1 LFGKLYCDSIGEN
14 ESKDDI
20 EQMIVEIAM
29 TNCKRLNEANKL
41 SFKGLLSVLESEYC
55 AKYQIV
61 KNAVANRKWQQIFE
75 SERHFFHFVRNFLSD
90 LKLDS
95 DWTEESLGSLLIS
108 LTTKLIS
115 CKNGS
120 QLVVAVE
127 DVSLFNKGFGQFS
140 ATDGER
146 FVSTLMLR
154 YFAQYFHSASATKKH
169 RLYTPRDFIALDVT
183 PLLMEEGR
191 TVDED
196 TSVNDHQL
204 SREEIGVLR
213 AVARYKAYPHALY
226 CEGRMIE
233 MWTPFV
239 TLEGK

>member
-1 LFGKLYCDSIGEN
+1 MVDSSNKLHSLFGKLYCDSIGEN

-20 EQMIVEIAM
+20 EQIIVEIAM

-115 CKNGS
+115 WKSGS
-120 QLVVAVE
+120 QLVVPVG
-127 DVSLFNKGFGQFS
+127 DVSLFNKGFGHFS

-146 FVSTLMLR
+146 FLSLVFYDR
-154 YFAQYFHSASATKKH
+154 YSIFSFSIRHQEAQALHPAGLH
-169 RLYTPRDFIALDVT
+169 RFGCHPFDG
-183 PLLMEEGR
+183 GR
-191 TVDED
+191 AD
-196 TSVNDHQL
+196 
-204 SREEIGVLR
+204 R
-213 AVARYKAYPHALY
+213 
-226 CEGRMIE
+226 
-233 MWTPFV
+233 
-239 TLEGK
+239 